1 MKRLIT
7 TALLACALL
16 TGCASTQVENKTTTE
31 TTTVETTTAATVNTM
46 PSDEEII
53 KSATTDVAP
62 DTWFKSG
69 SFYYYM
75 QSDNTLAKAKMAT
88 PNSDINT
95 SRYVDEY
102 GRWLRVEDFPELE
115 PYFVEL
121 LKNKKVTIPASMY
134 EKLNLTQDDIIK
146 MLTVYKSTTLST
158 WATITQYDDPN
169 NLRLTISDGQNSVN
183 NYDDYVKAMEKLKAL
198 NLTTLDDIID
208 YGLKNIHNTNGQA
221 TKLPQLYP
229 NLYGA
234 LYSNDGTV
242 CDGFSHYIYWAC
254 KLQGIPVKLV
264 GITIKTK
271 DGEIINHSLNQIYI
285 DGEWKYFDLMWEQS
299 ALPYRS
305 DGKLMFFDDISK
317 YYAHDVYD
325 EDTGITVIPD
335 ENNILI
341 EYKD

>member
-7 TALLACALL
+7 TTLLAYALL
-16 TGCASTQVENKTTTE
+16 TGCASTQIENKTTI
-31 TTTVETTTAATVNTM
+31 ETTTAATVKTNTVS
-46 PSDEEII
+46 SDEEII
-53 KSATTDVAP
+53 KNATTDVAP
-62 DTWFKSG
+62 DTWFQSG

-75 QSDNTLAKAKMAT
+75 QSDNTLAKAKMVT
-88 PNSDINT
+88 PSSDINT

-102 GRWLRVEDFPELE
+102 GRWLRVEDFPELKT
-115 PYFVEL
+115 YFVEL

-146 MLTVYKSTTLST
+146 MLTVYKSTVLST
-158 WATITQYDDPN
+158 WATIKQYDDPN

-183 NYDDYVKAMEKLKAL
+183 SYDDYVKAMEKLKAL
-198 NLTTLDDIID
+198 NLTTLDDIIN

-221 TKLPQLYP
+221 ATLPQLYP

-264 GITIKTK
+264 GVTMKTK
-271 DGEIINHSLNQIYI
+271 DGEIINHSLNQIYV